1 MEQHAH
7 ISKLGNV
14 ESDGNVRDTQHI
26 EAIHKQ
32 GSEGKV
38 VTPNNPRKFPE
49 ASNANLEAP
58 NPNDEPRRHT
68 ETHVHHGSVAHKP
81 TTKSPIHRHGY
92 QPNYGD
98 KRPGRISSE
107 SENSVE
113 RSPLHPR
120 YQVKAATRGGVSSPS
135 RGSSEGSHVVAS
147 NIAGRSRM
155 RTGGRGDE
163 TPEKG
168 SSVPRFGEWDE
179 SDPSSADNFTGIF
192 NKVREEKKSGS
203 AAMVINDTVYVNDQD
218 RKSGSLNCCFGWCK
232 K

>member
-1 MEQHAH
+1 
-7 ISKLGNV
+7 
-14 ESDGNVRDTQHI
+14 RHI
-26 EAIHKQ
+26 EAIHNQ

-38 VTPNNPRKFPE
+38 VTPNKPHKFPE

-58 NPNDEPRRHT
+58 NPNDEPRQHT
-68 ETHVHHGSVAHKP
+68 EALIHHGSVTHKP
-81 TTKSPIHRHGY
+81 TTKSPIHRHGN
-92 QPNYGD
+92 QPNSGD
-98 KRPGRISSE
+98 RRPGRISGG

-135 RGSSEGSHVVAS
+135 KGSSEGSHALAS
-147 NIAGRSRM
+147 NIAGRPRM

-179 SDPSSADNFTGIF
+179 SDPSSADNYTGIF
-192 NKVREEKKSGS
+192 NKVGEEKKSGS
-203 AAMVINDTVYVNDQD
+203 AAMVTNDTVYVNNHH
-218 RKSGSLNCCFGWCK
+218 RSGSLVSYLLFVYMLQ
-232 K
+232 

>member
-1 MEQHAH
+1 ME
-7 ISKLGNV
+7 
-14 ESDGNVRDTQHI
+14 HI
-26 EAIHKQ
+26 EVIHKQ

-38 VTPNNPRKFPE
+38 VTPNNPHKFPE

-68 ETHVHHGSVAHKP
+68 KTLIHHGSVTHKP

-92 QPNYGD
+92 QPNSGD
-98 KRPGRISSE
+98 KRPGRISSG
-107 SENSVE
+107 SENSME

-135 RGSSEGSHVVAS
+135 KGSSEGSHVLAS

-192 NKVREEKKSGS
+192 NKVREEKQTGS
-203 AAMVINDTVYVNDQD
+203 AGMVINDTVYVNDQD
-218 RKSGSLNCCFGWCK
+218 RRSGSLNCCFGWCK